1 LRTEIWI
8 DYAIT
13 PGDYWL
19 RLDMEFPFIAWGSG
33 LHPQNNPNN
42 PLWPPQDIH
51 IYVEKQQPDPPNP
64 GVTSGHSYG
73 SSNTTWSPDDT
84 VAMSWSAVSDRLLD
98 YYKVCWNQR
107 NGGQDG
113 CHNNGTNTSFSRTLS
128 NGIYDFELTTMTD
141 DNTPSNPAIIE
152 NIRIDVTDPTAE
164 LDPLPIRV
172 QAPDYVLEW
181 NSGDTGGSGF
191 VAQQLTYQIN
201 NDGNWRS
208 VPAVSNDLGMRS
220 IRFYFPEGQHGDV
233 YEFCLTTRDGAGNSS
248 VSCDSTTFNPDPDLY
263 VEPLK
268 LTWQT
273 VYSNT
278 LPNTQTLTIENYG
291 GVVLNWSITTPF
303 TLATVGQTTG
313 TAPSIVPVVL
323 THPVG
328 ITATYQGYITVT
340 GTTPGTRNSPKIV
353 EVIIYVRERDNT
365 LYFPIIF
372 KQ

>member
-1 LRTEIWI
+1 
-8 DYAIT
+8 
-13 PGDYWL
+13 
-19 RLDMEFPFIAWGSG
+19 
-33 LHPQNNPNN
+33 
-42 PLWPPQDIH
+42 
-51 IYVEKQQPDPPNP
+51 
-64 GVTSGHSYG
+64 
-73 SSNTTWSPDDT
+73 
-84 VAMSWSAVSDRLLD
+84 
-98 YYKVCWNQR
+98 
-107 NGGQDG
+107 
-113 CHNNGTNTSFSRTLS
+113 
-128 NGIYDFELTTMTD
+128 
-141 DNTPSNPAIIE
+141 
-152 NIRIDVTDPTAE
+152 
-164 LDPLPIRV
+164 
-172 QAPDYVLEW
+172 
-181 NSGDTGGSGF
+181 
-191 VAQQLTYQIN
+191 
-201 NDGNWRS
+201 
-208 VPAVSNDLGMRS
+208 
-220 IRFYFPEGQHGDV
+220 
-233 YEFCLTTRDGAGNSS
+233 
-248 VSCDSTTFNPDPDLY
+248 TTFNPDPDLY